1 MKTEIVCII
10 DRSGSMASIK
20 DDAIGGFNAFLETQ
34 KAQQG
39 EALMTLILFD
49 QDMTSVYEGVPLADV
64 APLTGESYVP
74 RGYTA
79 LLDAVGSTIDA
90 VGCRLASTPEQ
101 ERPDQVVVVILTD
114 GEENASKHYS
124 QRDVYERIKHQR
136 EVYSWEFLFLG
147 ANIDAE
153 QVAESIAIA
162 RSKAYTFESRGRG
175 SSTAYQKVS
184 TGISGF
190 RKSSTIDD
198 SWKD

>member
-10 DRSGSMASIK
+10 DRSGSMESIK

-49 QDMTSVYEGVPLADV
+49 HDMILLHEGVPLGSV
-64 APLTGESYVP
+64 APLTRETFVP
-74 RGYTA
+74 RGSTA
-79 LLDAVGSTIDA
+79 LFDAVGSTIDA
-90 VGCRLASTPEQ
+90 VGRRLASTPEQ

-114 GEENASKHYS
+114 GEENSSKIYS
-124 QRDVYERIKHQR
+124 QRDVYQRIKHQR

-153 QVAESIAIA
+153 QVAESLAIA
-162 RSKAYTFESRGRG
+162 RSKAFKFEAEHGG
-175 SSTAYQKVS
+175 SAIAYQKLS
-184 TGISGF
+184 AGISDF
-190 RKSSTIDD
+190 RQSSKIDD